1 MNNIA
6 QCLEGLEVGAPV
18 EAENL
23 AVFPLFGSGGLGPEY
38 MLLEDALAAGL
49 AAVEEKGNEGSV
61 PLLVLINKSEMNVI
75 VLQGDEL
82 VGGKQNRILNVSVL
96 APPKSV
102 LDLPVS
108 CVEQGRWHQVSKRF
122 RTGEKAFYRLRHRL
136 NKHVT
141 THRRASGRPL
151 SDQADV
157 WDGVEAELVAASAQ
171 SSTRAM
177 HAAHESRRTTFE
189 DLERRLSYVEGASGM
204 ACAVGGRLAFVE
216 VFDRPAV
223 CQRVWPRLVRSLASD
238 AAPRE
243 YSYVP
248 PSSESVRRILDGAG
262 AASVEE
268 YPSPGAGRDVR
279 ISSPQ
284 ISGSG
289 LVADGAVIHCSLF
302 ATD

>member
-6 QCLEGLEVGAPV
+6 QCLGGLEVGSPI
-18 EAENL
+18 EAQNVT
-23 AVFPLFGSGGLGPEY
+23 VFPLFGSAGSGPDY
-38 MLLEDALAAGL
+38 VLLEDALASGL
-49 AAVEEKGNEGSV
+49 AAVEEKGDEGSV
-61 PLLVLINKSEMNVI
+61 PLLVLINKSETNVL

-122 RTGEKAFYRLRHRL
+122 HSGEKAFHSLRQRL

-141 THRRASGRPL
+141 AHRRATGMPL

-177 HAAHESRRTTFE
+177 HAVYEGKRPTFE
-189 DLERRLSYVEGASGM
+189 RLERKLSYVEGASGI

-216 VFDRPAV
+216 VFDRPTV

-238 AAPRE
+238 AGPRD

-248 PSSESVRRILDGAG
+248 PSSESVRRILDGVVTAN
-262 AASVEE
+262 VEE
-268 YPSPGAGRDVR
+268 YPSPGVGRDVR

-284 ISGSG
+284 LSGSA
-289 LVADGAVIHCSLF
+289 LVADGVIIHCSLF
-302 ATD
+302 ASD